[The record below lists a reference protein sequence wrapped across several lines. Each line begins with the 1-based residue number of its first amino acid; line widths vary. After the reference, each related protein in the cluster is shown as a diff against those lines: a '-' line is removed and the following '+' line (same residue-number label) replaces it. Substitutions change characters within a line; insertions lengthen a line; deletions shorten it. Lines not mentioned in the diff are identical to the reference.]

1 MAAKKPVYN
10 PVKSG
15 YDPRKDAENR
25 ENQQRMWFKPQAGET
40 VAITMLANTEDILN
54 CEQCAIWLDTGTS
67 PVWVFMGPDDP
78 SIELGVDRRYRAY
91 IPLMIGDDEPQLW
104 SVGKG
109 VHGQLL
115 DIADASGGL
124 KGLVIQLKRMGNGL
138 ATRYSLVP
146 TGKRKKVD
154 NIEEIDVISL
164 LGPLDVEEI
173 RTMIAERLGMA
184 DYDAVVEYYKGQ
196 GGVPGQKTGVSSG
209 KKAKPSI
216 QPSRGR
222 HPSTT
227 TEEEDLEDVEL
238 L

>member
-1 MAAKKPVYN
+1 MATKKPAYS

-15 YDPRKDAENR
+15 NDPRKDAENR

-40 VAITMLANTEDILN
+40 INITMLADVDEILN
-54 CEQCAIWLDTGTS
+54 CEQCAIWLDTGAS

-78 SIELGVDRRYRAY
+78 SIDLGVDRRYRAY
-91 IPLMIGDDEPQLW
+91 IPLMVGDDEPQLW

-115 DIADASGGL
+115 DIADANGGL
-124 KGLVIQLKRMGNGL
+124 KGLVIQVKRTGNGL
-138 ATRYSLVP
+138 ATRYSTVP

-154 NIEEIDVISL
+154 NIPEIDVISL

-173 RTMIAERLGMA
+173 RTMIADKLGMA

-196 GGVPGQKTGVSSG
+196 GGVPGQKTSITG
-209 KKAKPSI
+209 KVKGKPAI

-222 HPSTT
+222 HPSTE